1 MRTTKNKLKK
11 KKTLQKI
18 SRRDEKR
25 RREGKGSNSEDHH
38 ECAVQMLTHG
48 LSLNERYTMYT
59 YMCVQEEREL
69 IHPRSSLF
77 KRGGIGEINKGEEEW
92 CASGTSGWNDKE
104 GIEGL

>member
-38 ECAVQMLTHG
+38 EYAVQMLTHG

-77 KRGGIGEINKGEEEW
+77 KGGGIGEINKGEEEW

>member
-18 SRRDEKR
+18 SRRDKKEEEKE
-25 RREGKGSNSEDHH
+25 REATARPPRMCG
-38 ECAVQMLTHG
+38 AVLTHG

-77 KRGGIGEINKGEEEW
+77 KGGGIGEINKGEEEW